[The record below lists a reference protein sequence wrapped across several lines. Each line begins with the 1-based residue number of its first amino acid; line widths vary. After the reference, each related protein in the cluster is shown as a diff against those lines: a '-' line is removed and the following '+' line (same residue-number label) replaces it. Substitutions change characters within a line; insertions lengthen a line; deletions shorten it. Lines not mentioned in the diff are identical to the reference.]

1 MGANLSSTFEPDTS
15 KVVLSPQDRFA
26 DILMAGLWAGA
37 LYAIVM
43 IWTTCALIDRWRG
56 PSDKIR
62 TGPGSVVAALALS
75 TAWPV
80 VMLYMVMNS

>member
-26 DILMAGLWAGA
+26 DILTAGLWAGA

-56 PSDKIR
+56 PMDKIR
-62 TGPGSVVAALALS
+62 TGPGAVFGALILS

-80 VMLYMVMNS
+80 VMLYLLMNS

>member
-15 KVVLSPQDRFA
+15 GVVLSPQDRFA

-37 LYAIVM
+37 LYVVVM

-56 PSDKIR
+56 PNDKIR
-62 TGPGSVVAALALS
+62 TGPGSVFAALIMS

-80 VMLYMVMNS
+80 VMLYLLMNS

>member
-1 MGANLSSTFEPDTS
+1 MGGNLSSTFEPDTS

-26 DILMAGLWAGA
+26 DILMAVLIAGS
-37 LYAIVM
+37 LYAILM

-56 PSDKIR
+56 PTDKIR
-62 TGPGSVVAALALS
+62 TGPGSVFVALVLS

-80 VMLYMVMNS
+80 VMVYILMNS

>member
-1 MGANLSSTFEPDTS
+1 MGANLSSTFEPDLS

-26 DILMAGLWAGA
+26 DILVGILWACS
-37 LYAIVM
+37 LYAVVM

-56 PSDKIR
+56 PSDKIP
-62 TGPGSVVAALALS
+62 TGPGSVFAAIILS

-80 VMLYMVMNS
+80 VMLYILMNS